1 MAKRRKI
8 MRRFQIGEISTVDV
22 PAQAGA
28 RVALMKSASKE
39 LVLFNQWMAK
49 GAKEVAFNK
58 GDESVTLELNGERRT
73 FFKPTAK
80 ADGPARYHIPDDA
93 LESIEAK
100 LAEAWEKAGSPA
112 DLEPMLASMREVWA
126 TAYPNK
132 DPDAPLGET
141 VETDDED
148 EEEETDDMSKHHD
161 DDDHEEGTI
170 SERELADAISLGHGC
185 KLADAYKA
193 IAAAEEEGEE
203 GIAKL
208 FTPQV
213 MGALAQKEGRGFR
226 HDLRE
231 AVDQIRADHGAE
243 YHTRKGARSGEPI
256 RSGFMGGRVSES
268 RLVGGMSRQDAL
280 RKLMEA
286 NPEEFGY

>member
-1 MAKRRKI
+1 MAKRRKNI
-8 MRRFQIGEISTVDV
+8 MRRFGLNEISTVDE

-28 RVALMKSASKE
+28 RVTLMKSASKE

-112 DLEPMLASMREVWA
+112 DPAFLASLREVWA
-126 TAYPNK
+126 SGFPNK
-132 DPDAPLGET
+132 DPDAAPEET
-141 VETDDED
+141 VETDDEDED

-161 DDDHEEGTI
+161 DDHEEGTI
-170 SERELADAISLGHGC
+170 SEDDLAEAISQGHGC
-185 KLADAYKA
+185 SRANAYKA

-213 MGALAQKEGRGFR
+213 MAALAQEDGRQDR
-226 HDLRE
+226 NEIRD
-231 AVDQIRADHGAE
+231 AVAEIRQNFGAE
-243 YHTRKGARSGEPI
+243 YVTRKGRGGQTVRSGL
-256 RSGFMGGRVSES
+256 GGRSAEGK
-268 RLVGGMSRQDAL
+268 LVGGMSRQDAL
-280 RKLMEA
+280 RELMKA